1 MPIQLHHSVIH
12 GFTKEAG
19 QRDAT
24 VEKKD
29 RLLDNTLPAV
39 FSLVEGMVN
48 LFGKRESRQV
58 WGRFAHD
65 RREGPFPT
73 GFSGYAGG
81 ARGAEAFLQLSGVL
95 VDEIMRMALEQQAS
109 TGGHILCADY
119 ETEEGH
125 PRFIVAMIKQ
135 RSGLQ
140 LTHDL
145 VPVSVT
151 EVDMSK
157 LHQAA
162 LIRVDEYL
170 GTAAAPGVHA
180 EEGEPEDVDY
190 LSFVAKKA
198 DGSSGYFK
206 SALGCAIGVS
216 STTATTRLYT
226 AVDKVFAENEQ
237 LRPFRRPARERL
249 TEFLRQRLGANM
261 VVTMEDVQA
270 VIDRVV
276 PPEHAEHVRDI
287 AQVLN
292 SDRFKVPESFHAQE
306 SVVKS
311 HSKVSLDNGRIFLKF
326 DRSMLGQEP
335 QSELYFDEAGRTLT
349 IQNLDEDMM
358 ARLRLTLAGG

>member
-1 MPIQLHHSVIH
+1 MPIQLRHSIIH
-12 GFTKEAG
+12 GFSKDAG
-19 QRDAT
+19 QRDAR

-29 RLLDNTLPAV
+29 RLLDNALPAV

-58 WGRFAHD
+58 WGRFAQD
-65 RREGPFPT
+65 RREGLFPT
-73 GFSGYAGG
+73 GFSGYASG
-81 ARGAEAFLQLSGVL
+81 AREAEAFLELSSVI

-119 ETEEGH
+119 NTEEGH

-140 LTHDL
+140 LSRDL
-145 VPVSVT
+145 VPVNVT

-170 GTAAAPGVHA
+170 AIAAAPD
-180 EEGEPEDVDY
+180 EEAEPEDIDY
-190 LSFVAKKA
+190 LSFVAKKV

-206 SALGCAIGVS
+206 SALGCAVGVS

-237 LRPFRRPARERL
+237 LRPFRRPAKERL
-249 TEFLRQRLGANM
+249 TEFLRQRLGVN
-261 VVTMEDVQA
+261 VVVSMEDVQA
-270 VIDRVV
+270 VIERVV

-292 SDRFKVPESFHAQE
+292 SDRFKVPETFHAQE

-311 HSKVSLDNGRIFLKF
+311 QSKVSLDNGRIFLKF
-326 DRSMLGQEP
+326 DRAMLGREP
-335 QSELYFDEAGRTLT
+335 QSELYFDEEGRTLI
-349 IQNLDEDMM
+349 IQNLNEEMM

>member
-1 MPIQLHHSVIH
+1 MPIQIFHSVIH
-12 GFTKEAG
+12 GFSKEAG

-29 RLLDNTLPAV
+29 RVLDNALPAV

-48 LFGKRESRQV
+48 LFGKRESRQI
-58 WGRFAHD
+58 WGRFAED
-65 RREGPFPT
+65 RREGPFPL
-73 GFSGYAGG
+73 GFSDYADG
-81 ARGAEAFLQLSGVL
+81 ARGPAEFLELSRVI

-119 ETEEGH
+119 ETEEGF
-125 PRFIVAMIKQ
+125 PRFMVAMIKQ

-140 LTHDL
+140 LTDDF
-145 VPVSVT
+145 VPVNVT

-170 GTAAAPGVHA
+170 TSVGAPGDNA
-180 EEGEPEDVDY
+180 EEGEPEDLDY

-216 STTATTRLYT
+216 STTATTRLYM
-226 AVDKVFAENEQ
+226 AVDRVFAENEQ
-237 LRPFRRPARERL
+237 LRPFRRPAKERL
-249 TEFLRQRLGANM
+249 TEFLRQRLGANSI
-261 VVTMEDVQA
+261 VTMEDVQA

-292 SDRFKVPESFHAQE
+292 GDRFKVPESFHAQE
-306 SVVKS
+306 SVVRS
-311 HSKVSLDNGRIFLKF
+311 HTKVSLDNGRISLKF
-326 DRSMLGQEP
+326 DRSMLGEEP
-335 QSELYFDEAGRTLT
+335 QSELYFEEASRTLT

-358 ARLRLTLAGG
+358 TRLRLTLAGG

>member
-1 MPIQLHHSVIH
+1 MPIQLRHSVIH
-12 GFTKEAG
+12 GFSKEAG

-29 RLLDNTLPAV
+29 RLLNNALPAV

-58 WGRFAHD
+58 WGRFAQD
-65 RREGPFPT
+65 YREGPFPA
-73 GFSGYAGG
+73 GFSDYAGG
-81 ARGAEAFLQLSGVL
+81 ARGAEAFLELSGVI
-95 VDEIMRMALEQQAS
+95 VDEIMRMAREQQAS

-140 LTHDL
+140 LSHDL
-145 VPVSVT
+145 VPVNVT

-170 GTAAAPGVHA
+170 DTAIAPDEEV

-190 LSFVAKKA
+190 LSFVAKTA

-206 SALGCAIGVS
+206 SALGCAVGVS
-216 STTATTRLYT
+216 STTATKRLYA

-237 LRPFRRPARERL
+237 LRPFRRPAKERL
-249 TEFLRQRLGANM
+249 TEYLRQCLGGQA
-261 VVTMEDVQA
+261 VTMEDVQA

-311 HSKVSLDNGRIFLKF
+311 QSKVSLDNGRISLKF
-326 DRSMLGQEP
+326 DRAMLGREP

-349 IQNLDEDMM
+349 IQNLDEAMM

>member
-1 MPIQLHHSVIH
+1 MPIQLRHSVIH

-29 RLLDNTLPAV
+29 RLLDNAMPAV
-39 FSLVEGMVN
+39 FSLVEGMVS

-58 WGRFAHD
+58 WGRFAQD
-65 RREGPFPT
+65 RREGAFPT

-81 ARGAEAFLQLSGVL
+81 ARDAEAFLELSGVI

-119 ETEEGH
+119 GTEEGH

-145 VPVSVT
+145 VPVNVT

-170 GTAAAPGVHA
+170 ETIAAA
-180 EEGEPEDVDY
+180 EEEAQVGEPGDIDY

-206 SALGCAIGVS
+206 SALGCAVGVS
-216 STTATTRLYT
+216 SMTATTRLYS
-226 AVDKVFAENEQ
+226 AVDKMFAETEQ
-237 LRPFRRPARERL
+237 LRQFRRPAKQRL
-249 TEFLRQRLGANM
+249 TEFLRQRLGANA

-276 PPEHAEHVRDI
+276 PHEHAEHVRDI

-292 SDRFKVPESFHAQE
+292 GDRFKVPESFHAHE

-311 HSKVSLDNGRIFLKF
+311 QSKVSLDNGRFFLRF
-326 DRSMLGQEP
+326 DRAMLGQEP
-335 QSELYFDEAGRTLT
+335 QSELYFDEKGRTLT

-358 ARLRLTLAGG
+358 ARLRLTLVGG

>member
-1 MPIQLHHSVIH
+1 MPIQLRHSVIH
-12 GFTKEAG
+12 GFSKEAG
-19 QRDAT
+19 QRDARI
-24 VEKKD
+24 EKKD
-29 RLLDNTLPAV
+29 RLLNNALPAV

-81 ARGAEAFLQLSGVL
+81 LRSAEAFLALSGII
-95 VDEIMRMALEQQAS
+95 VDEIMRMALDQQAS

-140 LTHDL
+140 LTNDL
-145 VPVSVT
+145 VPVNVT

-170 GTAAAPGVHA
+170 RATAPGEEA
-180 EEGEPEDVDY
+180 EEVEPDDLDY
-190 LSFVAKKA
+190 LSFVAKTA

-206 SALGCAIGVS
+206 GALGCAVGVS
-216 STTATTRLYT
+216 STTATKRLYA
-226 AVDKVFAENEQ
+226 AVDKVFAENEE
-237 LRPFRRPARERL
+237 LRPFRRPIKERL
-249 TEFLRQRLGANM
+249 TEFLRQRLGAQ
-261 VVTMEDVQA
+261 VAVTMEDVQD

-276 PPEHAEHVRDI
+276 PLDHAERVRDI

-292 SDRFKVPESFHAQE
+292 SERFKVPESFHAQE

-311 HSKVSLDNGRIFLKF
+311 QSKVSLDNGRISLKF
-326 DRSMLGQEP
+326 DRAMLGQEP
-335 QSELYFDEAGRTLT
+335 QSELYFDEAARTLT
-349 IQNLDEDMM
+349 IQNLDEGMM

>member
-12 GFTKEAG
+12 GFSKEAG
-19 QRDAT
+19 QRAAT

-29 RLLDNTLPAV
+29 RLLDNTMPAV

-58 WGRFAHD
+58 WGRFAQD
-65 RREGPFPT
+65 QREGPFPA
-73 GFSGYAGG
+73 GFSDYAGG
-81 ARGAEAFLQLSGVL
+81 ARDAEAFLELSGVV
-95 VDEIMRMALEQQAS
+95 VDEIMRMAQEQQAS

-119 ETEEGH
+119 ETEQGH

-140 LTHDL
+140 LTQDL
-145 VPVSVT
+145 VPVNVT

-170 GTAAAPGVHA
+170 TPAGAPDEHD
-180 EEGEPEDVDY
+180 GEPEDVDY

-206 SALGCAIGVS
+206 SALGCAVGVS

-226 AVDKVFAENEQ
+226 AVDKVFAESEQ
-237 LRPFRRPARERL
+237 LRPFRRSAKEQL
-249 TEFLRQRLGANM
+249 TEFLRQRLRTNT

-270 VIDRVV
+270 VMDRVV
-276 PPEHAEHVRDI
+276 PPDHAEHVRDI
-287 AQVLN
+287 AQILN
-292 SDRFKVPESFHAQE
+292 GDRFKVPESFHAHE
-306 SVVKS
+306 RVVKS

-349 IQNLDEDMM
+349 IHNLDEDMM
-358 ARLRLTLAGG
+358 AKLRLTLAGG